1 MSYFPPYIDMSG
13 LNIPSLHDIREDLIE
28 GYKLIY
34 GQDCYLEPDSADYQW
49 ISIVALRIYDA
60 LQSVQLIYNN
70 RGPMTAI
77 GSGLDQIVKM
87 NGIRRIAETYSNC
100 EVYLTGKVDTIINN
114 GIVADNTGNRWRLPN
129 VIQLVP
135 KAGEPEVGELY
146 VTAICEKPGVIS
158 ALPGDIS
165 TIVTPTAGWLGV
177 ENKTAAIEGRG
188 RETDAELRFRQS
200 LSVSRPSM
208 TLLTGTQ
215 SAIAAMDT
223 VSRYNVLE
231 NYTNEYDMHG
241 NPPHSITCV
250 VEGGKD
256 EDIAQT
262 IWENRGLGVYTN
274 GDVFVDIV
282 DPYTGIVTSIG
293 FFRPTYADIYA
304 TLTVEGY
311 ADEGYTTATTE
322 AIRKAIVDYLN
333 GLQIG
338 ADVTISALY
347 AAAMSVTENLKR
359 PRFSVWS
366 ITAAKVSSPQDHYDL
381 TILFNEVARCALSN
395 IDIIIV

>member
-1 MSYFPPYIDMSG
+1 MSYFYPYIDMSG
-13 LNIPSLHDIREDLIE
+13 LRIPSFEDIQQDLIT

-34 GQDCYLEPDSADYQW
+34 GQDCYLEPDSAEYEW
-49 ISIVALRIYDA
+49 ITIVALRIYDA
-60 LQSVQLIYNN
+60 LQSVQLAYNN

-87 NGIRRIAETYSNC
+87 NGIRRIAQTYSNC
-100 EVYLTGKVDTIINN
+100 EVYLTGKVDTIISN
-114 GIVADNTGNRWRLPN
+114 GIVTDKTGNRWHLPN
-129 VIQLVP
+129 LVQLTANVDDP
-135 KAGEPEVGELY
+135 ELGEAL
-146 VTAICEKPGVIS
+146 VTVICEEPGVIS
-158 ALPGDIS
+158 ALPDDIN
-165 TIVTPTAGWLGV
+165 TIATPTAGWLSV
-177 ENKTAAIEGRG
+177 TNKAAAIEGRN
-188 RETDAELRFRQS
+188 RETDAELRLRQS

-208 TLLTGTQ
+208 NLLTGTW
-215 SAIAAMDT
+215 SAIAAMNT

-231 NYTNEYDMHG
+231 NYTSEYDMHG

-262 IWENRGLGVYTN
+262 IWDNRGLGVYTN